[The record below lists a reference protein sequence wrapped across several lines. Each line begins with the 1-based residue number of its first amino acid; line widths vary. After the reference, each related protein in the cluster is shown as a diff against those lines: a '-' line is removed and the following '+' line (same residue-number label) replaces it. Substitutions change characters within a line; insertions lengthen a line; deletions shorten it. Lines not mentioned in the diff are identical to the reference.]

1 MAKNL
6 VIVES
11 PSKTKTIQGILGS
24 DYKVVAS
31 KGHIRELAKSR
42 TENDIKLPI
51 TRNEKNAHI
60 SIPGVQKKGKKF
72 IPRWAANDD
81 DSKKTIATLKK
92 EVKHSDTVFLAT
104 DPDREGEAIAWH
116 IVDALKLDVSTTKRV
131 VFNQITK
138 NAVETAFEN
147 SKQIDDYLV
156 EAYKARAIQD
166 KVWGFMMS
174 QTLWPTIK
182 RNLSAG
188 RVQSPTLGEIDKK
201 EKEIESFVPEEY
213 WNIDSKFEINDKFDP
228 LQISLKKIIDSDQTI
243 NVDSRELKTETES
256 MLHVDALKES
266 KFSVTSII
274 TKERRLNPPQP
285 LRTSTLQQQAFRRFR
300 FNSSRTMS
308 LAQQLYQG
316 IDLGSREGQ
325 VGLITYMRTDSN
337 NLSNE
342 VISDISDFVTRKF
355 SKSYLQVRQAN
366 NNVQGAQEAHEAIRP
381 TYISQTPE
389 SLRDKLEPDQFKL
402 YQLIWNNT
410 VASQMA
416 AAKYDRTT
424 FEITAK
430 APDSDLKYVFSFSGD
445 VLKFDGFR
453 KIIAD
458 QDSNDEIPDLKL
470 DQELKCIE
478 VLSEQRF
485 TKPPARYNEASLVN
499 FMESVGIGRPST
511 YASTIKTLIDK
522 KYIER
527 KTGALQITPLGT
539 VVSEFLHEHYSDL
552 MSYEFTAQMEKQL
565 DEIAQGGTELQSVL
579 NSSYDP
585 FVANVV
591 NVYEN
596 AERVD
601 SKRLLVFTG
610 EPCPQCG
617 KELTRKEDYNYLFDG
632 CSDYPNCTYTQKIT
646 TGSMCPDCEDKP
658 ELWINEESGKIHIN
672 KYMGSFFYGCS
683 NYHKNEKGV
692 SDGCTFSSGQL
703 PLEYPKNKCPD
714 CGYILVLSGRGGS
727 SVRCKN
733 KNYRIPEE
741 SRCGFS
747 VRKSDFI
754 FDQDDGDTE

>member
-11 PSKTKTIQGILGS
+11 PSKTKTIQGILGR

-31 KGHIRELAKSR
+31 KGHIRQLAKSR
-42 TENDIKLPI
+42 TKNDINLPI
-51 TRNEKNAHI
+51 SRNDKNAHI

-72 IPRWAANDD
+72 IPRWAAIDD
-81 DSKKTIATLKK
+81 VQKKTISTLKK
-92 EVKHSDTVFLAT
+92 EVQRSDTVFLAT

-116 IVDALKLDVSTTKRV
+116 IVDALNLDVSSTKRV

-201 EKEIESFVPEEY
+201 EKEIKSFVPEEY
-213 WNIDSKFEINDKFDP
+213 WSIDSKFQIGQKSEP
-228 LQISLKKIIDSDQTI
+228 LQIPLKKIINTDQTI
-243 NVDSRELKTETES
+243 NVESRELKTEQESIIHTE
-256 MLHVDALKES
+256 ALNNA
-266 KFSVTSII
+266 KFSVSDIN
-274 TKERRLNPPQP
+274 TKERRSNPPQP

-316 IDLGSREGQ
+316 IDLGAGEGQ

-342 VISDISDFVTRKF
+342 VISDISDFVTQKF
-355 SKSYLQVRQAN
+355 SKSYLQVKKN
-366 NNVQGAQEAHEAIRP
+366 SKSVQGAQEAHEAIRP
-381 TYISQTPE
+381 TYISRTPE
-389 SLRDKLEPDQFKL
+389 SLRNDLDQDQFKL

-416 AAKYDRTT
+416 AAIYDRTT
-424 FEITAK
+424 FEITANTQ
-430 APDSDLKYVFSFSGD
+430 DSDTQYVFNFSGD
-445 VLKFDGFR
+445 VLKFDGYK
-453 KIIAD
+453 KIITD
-458 QDSNDEIPDLKL
+458 QDSDDEIPDLKEH
-470 DQELKCIE
+470 QELKCIE
-478 VLSEQRF
+478 VLPEQRF
-485 TKPPARYNEASLVN
+485 TKPPSRYNEASLVN

-527 KTGALQITPLGT
+527 KTGALHITALGS

-565 DEIAQGGTELQSVL
+565 DDIAQGDTELQSVL

-585 FVANVV
+585 FVENVV
-591 NVYEN
+591 HVYET
-596 AERVD
+596 ADRVD
-601 SKRLLVFTG
+601 RTRLLVFTG
-610 EPCPQCG
+610 EKCPQCDKG
-617 KELTRKEDYNYLFDG
+617 LTRKEDYNFLFDG
-632 CSDYPNCTYTQKIT
+632 CSDFPNCTYTQDIT
-646 TGSMCPDCEDKP
+646 TGSMCPDCEDQP
-658 ELWINEESGKIHIN
+658 ELWINEEPGKITIN
-672 KYMGSFFYGCS
+672 KYRGSLFYGCS
-683 NYHKNEKGV
+683 NYRKGGDGEKV
-692 SDGCTFSSGQL
+692 GCKFSSSQL
-703 PLEYPKNKCPD
+703 PLEYPKYKCPD
-714 CGYILVLSGRGGS
+714 CGDLLLFSGRGGVN
-727 SVRCKN
+727 VRCKK
-733 KNYRIPEE
+733 KNYRLPEE

-747 VRKSDFI
+747 VKKSDFLI
-754 FDQDDGDTE
+754 DEDADQ